1 MGLVESN
8 PADMRNEA
16 WAAHGK
22 GELSRAET
30 LYRQLLGTSPDLRD
44 AINLGA
50 LLRGQGRLGEAS
62 KHYHHWLGRLP
73 FDLTFSLNAANCF
86 RDLGERAEGEALLQR
101 GLNLEPNNE
110 KLKLALAQA
119 WLADGQLGRSRSM
132 LEQLISANPQLR
144 SGWIDLGVCYSRQGE
159 LEQALKAFEKAQELE
174 PGDARMAANQITVL
188 KDLGRL
194 EEAEQIL
201 TALALPD
208 RNQKD
213 LRGAEAGLLI
223 AQNRMEEAAKILELL
238 TQEEPQQPAHWL
250 NWAAC
255 LRSLKYTVAPY
266 RVLKGGLRFCP
277 DNNELAQALSQSLA
291 EMGRQRQAIELWR
304 RSKISEKDFKDNHV
318 FNLQFL
324 GASYGLV
331 SEQERFSMARRW
343 EENKLSQG
351 IGRLWPDLL
360 LEPLEGRKLRVGYLS
375 ADFCNHPVGRFLLT
389 VLQNHNRNKVEVWGL
404 SCGPYRDWI
413 SEKLEANTDHWLDL
427 RFLNDLQAARLI
439 ADQRLDVLIE
449 LGGYT
454 GHSRIG
460 VLVQRPAPV
469 QLSYLGYFAPTYLKA
484 IDGWIGD
491 TELFAGLS
499 KEDRSAHELIE
510 INGGYMAFEPGD
522 LPIPERTNQAGFRFG
537 SFNHARKL
545 TPETVTLWCKV
556 LNKTPNA
563 ELVLKS
569 ISFIEEAEQNRVRKI
584 FADAGID
591 LNRLILLPWI
601 EGGLNHL
608 QLYRE
613 MDVALDPI
621 PYGGATTTAEA
632 LWMGVPVVC
641 LAGKGMVGRLSSSLL
656 AAADCSKWI
665 AKDQQAFINI
675 SAALA
680 AKGPRDAAKRL
691 KLRHKLMASPLADG
705 KRLSKQLEKHY
716 FQQRQAIRGL

>member
-8 PADMRNEA
+8 PANIRNEA

-22 GELSRAET
+22 GELARAER
-30 LYRQLLGTSPDLRD
+30 LYRQLLETSPDLRD

-50 LLRGQGRLGEAS
+50 LLRGQGRLKEAS

-73 FDLTFSLNAANCF
+73 FDLTLSLNAANCF

-132 LEQLISANPQLR
+132 LEELISANPQLR
-144 SGWIDLGVCYSRQGE
+144 SAWIDLGVCHSRQGE
-159 LEQALKAFEKAQELE
+159 LEQALRAFEKAQELE
-174 PGDARMAANQITVL
+174 PSDAGMAANRITVL

-194 EEAEQIL
+194 EEAEQIITSL
-201 TALALPD
+201 PLPD

-223 AQNRMEEAAKILELL
+223 AQNRMEDAAKILELL

-266 RVLKGGLRFCP
+266 QVLKGGLRFCP
-277 DNNELAQALSQSLA
+277 DHCDLVQALSQSLA

-304 RSKISEKDFKDNHV
+304 RSKSAQMDFKDTHV

-331 SEQERFSMARRW
+331 SEQERASIARRW
-343 EENKLSQG
+343 EEHKLSQG
-351 IGRLWPDLL
+351 IGRLWPDQL

-389 VLQNHNRNKVEVWGL
+389 VLQNHNRSEVEVWGL

-413 SEKLEANTDHWLDL
+413 SEKLETHTDHWLDL

-439 ADQRLDVLIE
+439 ADERLDVLIE

-460 VLVQRPAPV
+460 VLIQRPAPV

-491 TELFAGLS
+491 AELFAGLTA
-499 KEDRSAHELIE
+499 EDRSAHALVE

-522 LPIPERTNQAGFRFG
+522 LPLPERSNHAQFRFG

-545 TPETVTLWCKV
+545 TPETVVIWCEV
-556 LNKTPNA
+556 LNRIPNA

-569 ISFIEEAEQNRVRKI
+569 ISFIEEAEQQRVRKL
-584 FADAGID
+584 FGNGGID

-656 AAADCSKWI
+656 TAANCSKWI
-665 AKDQQAFINI
+665 AKDQQDFVDIAM
-675 SAALA
+675 ALA
-680 AKGPRDAAKRL
+680 AKGPRDANKRL
-691 KLRHKLMASPLADG
+691 KLRHELMASPLADG
-705 KRLSKQLEKHY
+705 KRLSNELEKHY
-716 FQQRQAIRGL
+716 FQ

>member
-8 PADMRNEA
+8 PADIRNEA
-16 WAAHGK
+16 WDAHGK
-22 GELSRAET
+22 GEMGRAEA
-30 LYRQLLGTSPDLRD
+30 LYRQLLEKSPDLRD

-50 LLRGQGRLGEAS
+50 LLRGQGRLREAS

-86 RDLGERAEGEALLQR
+86 RDLGERAEGEALLLR
-101 GLNLEPNNE
+101 GLKLEPKNE
-110 KLKLALAQA
+110 RLKLALAQA

-132 LEQLISANPQLR
+132 LEDLISANPQLR
-144 SGWIDLGVCYSRQGE
+144 SGWIDLGVCYSRQGD
-159 LEQALKAFEKAQELE
+159 LEQALKAFEKSQELE
-174 PGDARMAANQITVL
+174 PGDARMAANRISVL

-194 EEAEQIL
+194 EEAEQIINS
-201 TALALPD
+201 LAPAD

-223 AQNRMEEAAKILELL
+223 AQNRMEEAVKILELL
-238 TQEEPQQPAHWL
+238 TQEEPQQAAHWL

-266 RVLKGGLRFCP
+266 QVLKGGLRYCP
-277 DNNELAQALSQSLA
+277 DNSDLVQALSQSLA

-304 RSKISEKDFKDNHV
+304 RSKSPEMDFKDTHL

-331 SEQERFSMARRW
+331 SEEERAAMARRW
-343 EENKLSQG
+343 EEHKLSQG
-351 IGRLWPDLL
+351 IGRLWPDQL
-360 LEPLEGRKLRVGYLS
+360 LEPLEGRRLRVGYLS

-389 VLQNHNRNKVEVWGL
+389 VLQNHNRNEVEVWGL

-439 ADQRLDVLIE
+439 SDQRLDVLIE

-460 VLVQRPAPV
+460 VLIQRPAPV
-469 QLSYLGYFAPTYLKA
+469 QLSYLGYFAPTYLKT

-491 TELFAGLS
+491 KELFAGLS
-499 KEDRSAHELIE
+499 KEDRSAHQLIE

-522 LPIPERTNQAGFRFG
+522 LPLPERTNHAQFRFG
-537 SFNHARKL
+537 SFNHGRKL
-545 TPETVTLWCKV
+545 TSETVALWCEV
-556 LNKTPNA
+556 LNRAPRA

-569 ISFIEEAEQNRVRKI
+569 ISFIEEEEQHRVRKL
-584 FADAGID
+584 FTDAGM
-591 LNRLILLPWI
+591 NNGRLILLPWI

-656 AAADCSKWI
+656 AAANCSKWI
-665 AKDQQAFINI
+665 AKDQLEFIKI
-675 SAALA
+675 ATALA
-680 AKGPRDAAKRL
+680 AKGPRNANKRL
-691 KLRHKLMASPLADG
+691 KLRHKLMGSPLADG
-705 KRLSKQLEKHY
+705 KRLSKELEKHY
-716 FQQRQAIRGL
+716 FQLRQAIRGL

>member
-8 PADMRNEA
+8 PADIRNEA
-16 WAAHGK
+16 WAAHGEGK
-22 GELSRAET
+22 LSRAET
-30 LYRQLLGTSPDLRD
+30 LYRQLLETSPDLRD

-50 LLRGQGRLGEAS
+50 LLRSQGRLGEAS
-62 KHYHHWLGRLP
+62 KHYHHWLRRLP

-101 GLNLEPNNE
+101 GLKLEPNNE
-110 KLKLALAQA
+110 KLKLALSQA

-132 LEQLISANPQLR
+132 LEGLISANPQLR

-159 LEQALKAFEKAQELE
+159 LEQALRAFKKAQELE

-194 EEAEQIL
+194 EEAEQIINS
-201 TALALPD
+201 LAPPN

-238 TQEEPQQPAHWL
+238 TKEEPQQPVHWL

-266 RVLKGGLRFCP
+266 QVLKGGLRFCP
-277 DNNELAQALSQSLA
+277 DHSDLVQALSQCMA

-304 RSKISEKDFKDNHV
+304 RSKSPEMDFKDTHV

-324 GASYGLV
+324 GASYGLI
-331 SEQERFSMARRW
+331 SGEERAAMARRW
-343 EENKLSQG
+343 EEHKLSKG
-351 IGRLWPDLL
+351 IGRLWPDQL

-375 ADFCNHPVGRFLLT
+375 SDFCNHPVGRFLLT
-389 VLQNHNRNKVEVWGL
+389 VLQNHNRSEVEVWGL

-439 ADQRLDVLIE
+439 ADQRLDVLVE

-460 VLVQRPAPV
+460 VLIQRPAPV

-499 KEDRSAHELIE
+499 KEDRSAHGLIE

-522 LPIPERTNQAGFRFG
+522 LPLPARTNQAQFRFG
-537 SFNHARKL
+537 SFNHARKF
-545 TPETVTLWCKV
+545 TPETVNLWCEV
-556 LNKTPNA
+556 LNNSPNA

-569 ISFIEEAEQNRVRKI
+569 ISFIEEAEQHRVRKL
-584 FADAGID
+584 FADAGMD
-591 LNRLILLPWI
+591 NGRLILLPWI

-656 AAADCSKWI
+656 AAADCRNWI
-665 AKDQQAFINI
+665 AKDQQTFINI
-675 SAALA
+675 ATALA
-680 AKGPRDAAKRL
+680 AKGPRNAAKRL

-705 KRLSKQLEKHY
+705 KRLSKELEKYY

>member
-8 PADMRNEA
+8 PADIRNEA
-16 WAAHGK
+16 WAAHGN

-30 LYRQLLGTSPDLRD
+30 LYRQLLENSPDLRD

-62 KHYHHWLGRLP
+62 KHYHHWLETLP

-86 RDLGERAEGEALLQR
+86 RDLGERAESEELLQR
-101 GLNLEPNNE
+101 GLTLHPKNE
-110 KLKLALAQA
+110 KLQLALAQA
-119 WLADGQLGRSRSM
+119 WLADGQLARSRSL
-132 LEQLISANPQLR
+132 LEELLTGNPQLR
-144 SGWIDLGVCYSRQGE
+144 SAWIDLGVCYSRQGE

-174 PGDARMAANQITVL
+174 PGDSRMAANRIAVL

-194 EEAEQIL
+194 EEAELLVTSLEPQ
-201 TALALPD
+201 A
-208 RNQKD
+208 RSQKE
-213 LRGAEAGLLI
+213 LRGAEAGLRI
-223 AQNRMEEAAKILELL
+223 AQNRMEDAVQILEKLA
-238 TQEEPQQPAHWL
+238 QEEPQQPTHWL

-266 RVLKGGLRFCP
+266 QVLKHGLRFCP
-277 DNNELAQALSQSLA
+277 EHSDLLQALSQCLA
-291 EMGRQRQAIELWR
+291 EMGRQRQAVELWR
-304 RSKISEKDFKDNHV
+304 RSKPTEKELKDNHL

-331 SEQERFSMARRW
+331 SEEERSAMALRW
-343 EENKLSQG
+343 EENKKSQG
-351 IGRLWPDLL
+351 IGRLWPDQL
-360 LEPLEGRKLRVGYLS
+360 LEPLKGRKLRVGYLS
-375 ADFCNHPVGRFLLT
+375 SDFCNHPVGRFLLT
-389 VLQNHNRNKVEVWGL
+389 VLENHNRSEVEVWGL

-413 SEKLEANTDHWLDL
+413 SEKLEANTDHWLEL

-460 VLVQRPAPV
+460 VLIQRPAPV

-484 IDGWIGD
+484 VDGWIGD
-491 TELFAGLS
+491 TELFAGLTAQ
-499 KEDRSAHELIE
+499 DRSAHGLIE
-510 INGGYMAFEPGD
+510 IKGGYMAFDPGE
-522 LPIPERTNQAGFRFG
+522 LPAPERSNQPHFRFG

-545 TPETVTLWCKV
+545 TPETVKLWCAV
-556 LNKTPNA
+556 LKQVAGA

-569 ISFIEEAEQNRVRKI
+569 ISFQEEAEKQRVGKL
-584 FADAGID
+584 FADAGIGLD
-591 LNRLILLPWI
+591 RLVLLPWI

-656 AAADCSKWI
+656 AAANCSKWI
-665 AKDQQAFINI
+665 AKDQQTYINI
-675 SAALA
+675 AAALA
-680 AKGPRDAAKRL
+680 AKGPRNATKRL
-691 KLRHKLMASPLADG
+691 KLRHKLMTSALADG
-705 KRLSKQLEKHY
+705 KRLSNELEKHY
-716 FQQRQAIRGL
+716 FEQRQAIRGL